1 MEIKLRAPRADDVP
15 KLAELC
21 AEMGYPSSVSEVE
34 KRMQSLSDHDDH
46 MVLVA
51 ADEQDKPVAWVHTH
65 LSFRLVAEIF
75 VELGGLVVS
84 ETHRGQGIG
93 EELLAEAERWAEAQG
108 VSLIRVRSNI
118 VRRRA
123 HGFYER
129 AGYEKFKTQQV
140 FEKSLRQPPP
150 C

>member
-1 MEIKLRAPRADDVP
+1 MKIKLRAPREDDVP
-15 KLAELC
+15 ELAELC
-21 AEMGYPSSVSEVE
+21 GEMGYPSSVSEVE
-34 KRMQSLSDHDDH
+34 KRLQSLLDHGDH

-75 VELGGLVVS
+75 AELGGLVVS

-93 EELLAEAERWAEAQG
+93 EKLLAEAERWAAAQG
-108 VSLIRVRSNI
+108 VNLFRVRSNI
-118 VRRRA
+118 VRKRA

-129 AGYEKFKTQQV
+129 AGYEQFKRQQV
-140 FEKSLRQPPP
+140 FEKSLR
-150 C
+150 